1 LTCFSQLQLMLMKVA
16 GQRVPLTP
24 VTPRN
29 NGYLGGYIGNIQFEG
44 SKRRF
49 PHTLRGGPDDTSTS

>member
-1 LTCFSQLQLMLMKVA
+1 MLMKVA